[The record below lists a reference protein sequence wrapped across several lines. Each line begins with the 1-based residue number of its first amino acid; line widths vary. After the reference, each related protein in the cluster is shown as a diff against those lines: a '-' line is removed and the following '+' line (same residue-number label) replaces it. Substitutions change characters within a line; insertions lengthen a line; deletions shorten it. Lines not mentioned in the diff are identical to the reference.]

1 MISAGRDYERMQDYI
16 VGRLSDDESHAF
28 EDRLVNDAGLVREL
42 EQSLRLREGLQ
53 RLREE
58 RYFRKAASRGM
69 SFRIWLPALVA
80 AAGAGVALFL
90 GVYRGTWVHRST
102 GPSPVLMA
110 SLESHVAGVEPLIA
124 AHFTFVSVRGSSTPD
139 LNLPSAGLIEFR
151 AAPVSRME
159 GVPRYRVTLS
169 RQSQG
174 NALEPLGT
182 VPGVALSTD
191 GYVHAYADGARLEP
205 GSYMLRIEPDAGV
218 PGPADSFPFNLR
230 ARGAAPSP

>member
-1 MISAGRDYERMQDYI
+1 MISAGRDYQRMQDYI
-16 VGRLSDDESHAF
+16 VGRLSNDESHAF
-28 EDRLVNDAGLVREL
+28 EDRLVNDPALVRDL

-53 RLREE
+53 RLREQS
-58 RYFRKAASRGM
+58 YFRKAASRSM

-110 SLESHVAGVEPLIA
+110 SLEARVAGVEPLIA

-139 LNLPSAGLIEFR
+139 LDLPSAGLIEFR
-151 AAPVSRME
+151 AAPVSRV
-159 GVPRYRVTLS
+159 GVPRYRVTLL
-169 RQSQG
+169 RRNQE
-174 NALEPLGT
+174 NALELGT
-182 VPGVALSTD
+182 VAGVALSTD
-191 GYVHAYADGARLEP
+191 GYVHGYADATRLEP
-205 GSYMLRIEPDAGV
+205 GSYVLRIEPDAGV

-230 ARGAAPSP
+230 VRGAAPSP

>member
-1 MISAGRDYERMQDYI
+1 MISAGRDYQRMQDYI

-28 EDRLVNDAGLVREL
+28 ENRLVNDPALVREL

-53 RLREE
+53 RLREQS
-58 RYFRKAASRGM
+58 YFRRAASRNT

-102 GPSPVLMA
+102 GLSPVLMA
-110 SLESHVAGVEPLIA
+110 SLESRLAGVEPLIA

-139 LNLPSAGLIEFR
+139 LDLPSAGLIEFR
-151 AAPVSRME
+151 AAPVSRM
-159 GVPRYRVTLS
+159 GAPRYRVTLL
-169 RQSQG
+169 RQNQG

-182 VPGVALSTD
+182 VAGVALSRD
-191 GYVHAYADGARLEP
+191 GYVHGYADAARLEP
-205 GSYMLRIEPDAGV
+205 GSYVLRIERDAGV
-218 PGPADSFPFNLR
+218 PGPADSFLFNLR

>member
-28 EDRLVNDAGLVREL
+28 EDRLVNDPGLVREL

-53 RLREE
+53 RLREQS
-58 RYFRKAASRGM
+58 YFRKAASRGM

-139 LNLPSAGLIEFR
+139 LNLPSAGLMEFR
-151 AAPVSRME
+151 AAPVSGT
-159 GVPRYRVTLS
+159 GVRRYRLTLS

-174 NALEPLGT
+174 NALERLGT
-182 VPGVALSTD
+182 VAGVALSTD
-191 GYVHAYADGARLEP
+191 GYVHAYADAARLKP